1 MTSQMDRTFAAQRPR
16 LVVPRAADLTRVVRW
31 MLRRPRLRR
40 RLVLACGVLA
50 LPAGGWVAVRDSPL
64 VSVDQVQ
71 IRGVHG
77 VEAANV
83 QAALIAA
90 AQRETTLHVQMGPL
104 LAAVAP
110 FRVVRDLRVS
120 TSFPH
125 GMRIT
130 VVERLPVATLVATG
144 GLRMAVAADG
154 TLLGSQLA
162 AAPTP
167 QLAVAALPTGRVADP
182 HTLDQLAVLGAAPA
196 PLARRM
202 SRVWTGAS
210 GITVAMRNG
219 PTILFGDA
227 TRPHAKW
234 ASASRVLADPSSSGA
249 TYIDVRIPDRP
260 AAGGL
265 ALQAAGAGG
274 QVTATDPTAAALAA
288 SLEAAVNGS
297 SAGAAAATPGT
308 ATATGAGTTA
318 SGTAATTLGAGSATS
333 APATGAGPISAPPTG
348 TATPAGGSAGG
359 TTGAAPGASGAAAL
373 APQTASGQQS
383 TSTGG

>member
-1 MTSQMDRTFAAQRPR
+1 MDRTFAAQRPR
-16 LVVPRAADLTRVVRW
+16 LVAPRLGDLLRLTRRMVR
-31 MLRRPRLRR
+31 RTRLRR
-40 RLVLACGVLA
+40 WLAVAIGGLA
-50 LPAGGWVAVRDSPL
+50 LLVGAWLAVRDSPL
-64 VSVDQVQ
+64 VSVDKVQ

-77 VEAANV
+77 IEAANV
-83 QAALIAA
+83 EAALIDA

-110 FRVVRDLRVS
+110 FHVVRELRVS

-130 VVERLPVATLVATG
+130 VIERLPVATLVAAG
-144 GLRMAVAADG
+144 GLRTAVAADG

-162 AAPTP
+162 GAPTP
-167 QLAVAALPTGRVADP
+167 QLAVPALPTGRVADP
-182 HTLDQLAVLGAAPA
+182 QTLDQLSVLGAAPA
-196 PLARRM
+196 PLARRAA
-202 SRVWTGAS
+202 RVSIGAA

-234 ASASRVLADPSSSGA
+234 ASATRVLADPTSSGA
-249 TYIDVRIPDRP
+249 SYIDVRIPDRP

-265 ALQAAGAGG
+265 ALQAAAAGG

-288 SLEAAVNGS
+288 SLEAAVNGT
-297 SAGAAAATPGT
+297 GAAATTATPGT
-308 ATATGAGTTA
+308 ATPASAGGPA
-318 SGTAATTLGAGSATS
+318 SGTGVAALGAGSPA
-333 APATGAGPISAPPTG
+333 AVGATGTALAAAPGTGAASPPGAGAGAAAGAPGAGAVAPPT
-348 TATPAGGSAGG
+348 
-359 TTGAAPGASGAAAL
+359 ASSQ
-373 APQTASGQQS
+373 PS